1 MENKIGFFKK
11 VWYSITNIKKYDEMT
26 KQGLFSAIKY
36 AMLLLAM
43 LGIIM
48 AGFETFEQIK
58 AVNKSISYLEQNLPE
73 FTINKQEINLQNE
86 DTVILESEE
95 MEKFFGCNIVIAQNL
110 EENEAIEQYA
120 NMVKGEYSCLV
131 FLKNE
136 YVLITPKYSQDGG
149 ENGILKGEYS
159 NEVSE
164 YLGDS
169 KEEYNKEDVMNYLK
183 ENISYTYYFVIDF
196 VIYFLTLIILYVFF
210 LFVVALSYILAL
222 KMTKIKTPLKQAI
235 SEVLYAETL
244 SMIVYVMY
252 ILLSYILKFKFSF
265 IYGINLLIV
274 YIYMMIVIRGKK
286 NAKE

>member
-95 MEKFFGCNIVIAQNL
+95 MKKFFGCNIVIAQNL

-120 NMVKGEYSCLV
+120 NMVKGEYSCLI

-136 YVLITPKYSQDGG
+136 YVLITPKYSQNDR

-159 NEVSE
+159 SEVSK

-169 KEEYNKEDVMNYLK
+169 KEEYNKEDVINYLRA
-183 ENISYTYYFVIDF
+183 NISYTYYFVIDF

-210 LFVVALSYILAL
+210 LFVLALSYILAL
-222 KMTKIKTPLKQAI
+222 KMTKIKTPIKQAV

-252 ILLSYILKFKFSF
+252 ILISYVLNFKFSF

-286 NAKE
+286 NAKK

>member
-1 MENKIGFFKK
+1 
-11 VWYSITNIKKYDEMT
+11 
-26 KQGLFSAIKY
+26 
-36 AMLLLAM
+36 
-43 LGIIM
+43 M

-159 NEVSE
+159 NEVSK

-222 KMTKIKTPLKQAI
+222 KMTKIKTPVKQAI

-244 SMIVYVMY
+244 SMMVYVIY

-286 NAKE
+286 NAKK

>member
-110 EENEAIEQYA
+110 EENEAIEQYV

-159 NEVSE
+159 NEVSK

-222 KMTKIKTPLKQAI
+222 KMTKIKTPVKQAI

-244 SMIVYVMY
+244 SMMVYVIY

-286 NAKE
+286 NAKK

>member
-159 NEVSE
+159 NEVSK

-222 KMTKIKTPLKQAI
+222 KMTKIKTPVKQAI

-286 NAKE
+286 NAKK

>member
-159 NEVSE
+159 NEVSK

-169 KEEYNKEDVMNYLK
+169 KEEYNQEDVMNYLK

-222 KMTKIKTPLKQAI
+222 KMTKIKTPVKQAI

-244 SMIVYVMY
+244 SMMVYVIY

-286 NAKE
+286 NAKK